1 MKITIVTVNLNGNRF
16 LAQAI
21 DSVLRQ
27 DYPELE
33 HIIIDGGSTDG
44 SIVTIEKAASRDHR
58 ISWTSGPD
66 QGIADAMNRGIDL
79 ASGDVIGFLH
89 SDDCYPSSD
98 VITAVA
104 AGFEENTDA
113 VWLTGGV
120 DYINAQGHCFRR
132 FPVRSYSHNR
142 LIRSN
147 QLFHPA
153 TFVRTDI
160 LRQNQFD
167 QDLKLAMDYDLWLR
181 IGSLS
186 APVLLNRS
194 LACFR
199 VHDGSC
205 SVRHADAALV
215 EEYAIR
221 RRYLLAR
228 GQMAFPH
235 YMACLA
241 KRALNRVFVHGLLK
255 SSSLERRSCPR

>member
-16 LAQAI
+16 LAQGI

-33 HIIIDGGSTDG
+33 YIIIDGGSTDG
-44 SIVTIEKAASRDHR
+44 SLATIEQAAGRDQR
-58 ISWTSGPD
+58 ISWTSGSD
-66 QGIADAMNRGIDL
+66 QGIADAMNKGISL
-79 ASGDVIGFLH
+79 ASGDVVGFLH
-89 SDDCYPSSD
+89 SDDCYPSAD
-98 VITAVA
+98 VITSVV
-104 AGFEENTDA
+104 AGFEGSPGA
-113 VWLTGGV
+113 IWLTGGI
-120 DYINAQGHCFRR
+120 DFINAQGYCFRS
-132 FPVRSYSHNR
+132 FPVRTYNYNR

-167 QDLKLAMDYDLWLR
+167 PDLKLAMDYDLWLR

-186 APVLLNRS
+186 APVLLDRS

-199 VHDGSC
+199 VHSGSC
-205 SVRHADAALV
+205 SIRHSDAALV

-221 RRYLLAR
+221 RHYLRAR
-228 GQMAFPH
+228 GRVAFPH
-235 YMACLA
+235 YLACLV
-241 KRALNRVFVHGLLK
+241 KRVLNRAFVLGLLK
-255 SSSLERRSCPR
+255 AGSLERRSCPR